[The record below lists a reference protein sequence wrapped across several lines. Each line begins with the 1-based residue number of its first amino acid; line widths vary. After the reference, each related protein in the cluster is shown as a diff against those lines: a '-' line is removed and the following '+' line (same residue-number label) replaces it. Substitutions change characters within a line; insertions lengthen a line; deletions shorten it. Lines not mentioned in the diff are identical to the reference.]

1 MPVRTLPYPLFD
13 ADNHLYET
21 EESLTKYLPDRYK
34 NAIQYVNVNGRTKI
48 AVRGQIS
55 DYIPNPTFE
64 VVARPGAMEDYF
76 KNGNPEGKSRREI
89 FGKSMK
95 SIPAFREPGARLEL
109 MDELGVQRSLMFPT
123 LASLVEERMRDDP
136 KLIVAV
142 VHALNEWLL
151 DVWKFN
157 YEDRIFT
164 TPVISLPFVDKA
176 IEELDWVVAN
186 GAKAILVRPAPV
198 PGLEGPRS
206 FALPEFDPFWQR
218 VVDHDILVAMHS
230 SDSGYSRYDA
240 EWEGNSSEMLP
251 FVTNAFRMVNEW
263 RPVQDTVASW
273 VCHGALFRYPKLKI
287 AVIENGSAWLE
298 PLLDT
303 LADVYKKAPEG
314 FGMQDPVAAIKKSIH
329 VSPFYEEGVT
339 DLIDLVGVDRVL
351 FGSDYPHPEGLAE
364 PTHFADM
371 LGHLPE
377 ADQAKIMGGNLARL
391 LGV

>member
-21 EESLTKYLPDRYK
+21 EESLTKYLPERYK

-64 VVARPGAMEDYF
+64 VVARPGAMEEYF

-95 SIPAFREPGARLEL
+95 SIPAFREPAARLKL

-164 TPVISLPFVDKA
+164 TPVITLPFVDKA

-206 FALPEFDPFWQR
+206 FALPEFDPFWKR
-218 VVDHDILVAMHS
+218 VVEHDILVAMHS

-240 EWEGNSSEMLP
+240 EWEGTGSEMLP
-251 FVTNAFRMVNEW
+251 FVTNTFRMVNEW

-273 VCHGALFRYPKLKI
+273 VCHGALFRFPDLKI

-298 PLLDT
+298 PLLET

-339 DLIDLVGVDRVL
+339 DLIDLIGVDRVL

-371 LGHLPE
+371 LGHLSE

>member
-1 MPVRTLPYPLFD
+1 MPERTLPYPLFD

-21 EESLTKYLPDRYK
+21 KDSLTKYLPEKYK
-34 NAIQYVNVNGRTKI
+34 NAIQYVDVNGRTKI

-76 KNGNPEGKSRREI
+76 KHGNPEGKSKREI
-89 FGKSMK
+89 FGESMRA
-95 SIPAFREPGARLEL
+95 PEAFREPAARLQL
-109 MDELGVQRSLMFPT
+109 MDELGVDRSLMFPT

-136 KLIVAV
+136 QLIHAV
-142 VHALNEWLL
+142 VHSLNEWLYE
-151 DVWKFN
+151 VWKFN

-164 TPVISLPFVDKA
+164 TPVISLPILDKA
-176 IEELDWVVAN
+176 IEELDWVVER

-198 PGLEGPRS
+198 PGYRGPRS

-218 VVDHDILVAMHS
+218 VVEHDVLVAMHS
-230 SDSGYSRYDA
+230 SDSGYARFDA
-240 EWEGNSSEMLP
+240 EWEGTSSEMLP
-251 FVTNAFRMVNEW
+251 FQTNAFRMVNEW

-273 VCHGALFRYPKLKI
+273 VCHGALFRFPDLKI
-287 AVIENGSAWLE
+287 AVIESGAAWLR

-303 LADVYKKAPEG
+303 LGEVYKKAPEG
-314 FGMQDPVAAIKKSIH
+314 FGMQDPVEAIKRSIH

-351 FGSDYPHPEGLAE
+351 FGSDFPHPEGLAE

-371 LGHLPE
+371 LAHLE
-377 ADQAKIMGGNLARL
+377 EKDQAKIMGGNLARL
-391 LGV
+391 LNV